1 MSAIKDFPVPFT
13 QKQVRSFLCLVRFN
27 RQFIAKFSD
36 IATPLTDL
44 TRKNAI
50 NKVKWSEQ
58 IQKAFDKLKTRICSD
73 SVFRSP
79 DFSGKFILQTDASE
93 TGLGT
98 VLEQKFEDGRHP
110 MMFIRKKL
118 SGAECNYAVI
128 EKECFAI
135 T

>member
-1 MSAIKDFPVPFT
+1 VSAIKDFPVPFT

-44 TRKNAI
+44 TRKNAM

-79 DFSGKFILQTDASE
+79 NFSCKFILQTDSHLDKGSA
-93 TGLGT
+93 T
-98 VLEQKFEDGRHP
+98 
-110 MMFIRKKL
+110 MFFFPAICKIENLNSWRVKL
-118 SGAECNYAVI
+118 QRNNSVG
-128 EKECFAI
+128 F
-135 T
+135 